1 MWRIIIC
8 IPRVTCF
15 AGLFFTQLLFG
26 LVSASEVNVAV
37 ASNFAATARALVQQ
51 YSQLSDDKIV
61 LLVGSTG
68 KHTVQIQYGLPVDI
82 FLAADAARPKFLEDR
97 DLTVPG
103 WRQTYAVGRLALWSK
118 DPLLVDAKGDVLRS
132 SAFKRLAIANPKTAP
147 YGVAASQVLF
157 SLGLQPSLVY
167 GESVAQAF
175 QFANS
180 GGAELALLALSQV
193 KDLKQ
198 GSFWLVPSE
207 LHRPIE
213 QQLVLLTDNQPARDF
228 VNFLAGEQA
237 LLLIELHGY
246 TRPAKIEIKSR

>member
-1 MWRIIIC
+1 M
-8 IPRVTCF
+8 
-15 AGLFFTQLLFG
+15 
-26 LVSASEVNVAV
+26 
-37 ASNFAATARALVQQ
+37 ASNFAATARALVQK

-82 FLAADAARPKFLEDR
+82 FLAADAARPKFLEGR
-97 DLTVPG
+97 DFTVPG

-118 DPLLVDAKGDVLRS
+118 DPSLVDAKGDVLRS
-132 SAFKRLAIANPKTAP
+132 STFKRLAIANPKTAP

-207 LHRPIE
+207 LHRPID

-237 LLLIELHGY
+237 LLIIELHGY
-246 TRPAKIEIKSR
+246 TRPAKIKTKGG